1 MSRSE
6 ELQALK
12 EMTKAIE
19 DRLHLLNRRI
29 REISIPPRTPFL
41 KAVVD
46 FESCVGCGICENQC
60 PTGAIIVEKS
70 AIIQQE
76 LCIGCGQC
84 VYECPRGAI
93 SLCPAGPGHWREA
106 GKSSEGEVFMT

>member
-1 MSRSE
+1 VTDRSRSE
-6 ELQALK
+6 DLQALK

-19 DRLHLLNRRI
+19 ARHHLLNRRI
-29 REISIPPRTPFL
+29 REISTRPRTSFL

-60 PTGAIIVEKS
+60 PAGAIIVKKT
-70 AIIQQE
+70 AIIHRE

-84 VYECPRGAI
+84 VYECPRAAI
-93 SLCPAGPGHWREA
+93 SLCPVGPEDWRQA
-106 GKSSEGEVFMT
+106 